1 MIDKTFEFCA
11 VGLAHVSPHGTF
23 IKVNQKLCDFL
34 GYERHILKN
43 MTFQEITVAEYL
55 NTDLSNLE
63 QLLAGKIESYAMEKQ
78 YLRKDGV
85 AVWGKLTVSLVRDA
99 NDNPDFFIS
108 VVEDI
113 DDKKRIEGEL
123 FQVEALFSKIVNEF
137 SSRTFIWVASPD
149 FKTMH
154 YLNDGYQSIF
164 GRSEYELYAK
174 PLAFIDHV
182 HEDDKAKV
190 IEVFNQRP
198 LKSWELQYRI
208 YDVSGQIRYLHDRG
222 SLIYDSKEQQTLILG
237 AADDITKEKEQ
248 QQALEQAVNEL
259 AFLSQTDPLT
269 GLINRREIFE
279 QLSKEIERMK
289 RDRHV
294 STLVYIDL
302 NEFKQINDNYGHQ
315 VGDKA
320 LQVFSEKMQALLR
333 DTDRMGRIGG
343 DEFVVLLYGTK
354 EKEVERFFARIDE
367 LAFVVLA
374 QDNIS
379 IPIRYTV
386 GWKEWSDELSSVQ
399 EWLDAADHAMY
410 TIKKKPHGNEVV
422 QINKQSYTRPHK

>member
-1 MIDKTFEFCA
+1 
-11 VGLAHVSPHGTF
+11 
-23 IKVNQKLCDFL
+23 
-34 GYERHILKN
+34 
-43 MTFQEITVAEYL
+43 
-55 NTDLSNLE
+55 
-63 QLLAGKIESYAMEKQ
+63 
-78 YLRKDGV
+78 
-85 AVWGKLTVSLVRDA
+85 
-99 NDNPDFFIS
+99 
-108 VVEDI
+108 
-113 DDKKRIEGEL
+113 
-123 FQVEALFSKIVNEF
+123 
-137 SSRTFIWVASPD
+137 
-149 FKTMH
+149 
-154 YLNDGYQSIF
+154 
-164 GRSEYELYAK
+164 
-174 PLAFIDHV
+174 
-182 HEDDKAKV
+182 
-190 IEVFNQRP
+190 
-198 LKSWELQYRI
+198 
-208 YDVSGQIRYLHDRG
+208 
-222 SLIYDSKEQQTLILG
+222 
-237 AADDITKEKEQ
+237 
-248 QQALEQAVNEL
+248 
-259 AFLSQTDPLT
+259 
-269 GLINRREIFE
+269 
-279 QLSKEIERMK
+279 MK

-302 NEFKQINDNYGHQ
+302 NEFKQINDNYGHK

-410 TIKKKPHGNEVV
+410 TIKKQPHGNEVV

>member
-11 VGLAHVSPHGTF
+11 VGLAHVSPQGTF

-34 GYERHILKN
+34 GYERHVLKS
-43 MTFQEITVAEYL
+43 MTFQEITVAEHL
-55 NTDLSNLE
+55 NSDLSNLE
-63 QLLAGKIESYAMEKQ
+63 QLLAGKIDSYAMEKQ

-85 AVWGKLTVSLVRDA
+85 AVWGKLTVSLVRDG

-113 DDKKRIEGEL
+113 DEKKRIESEL
-123 FQVEALFSKIVNEF
+123 FQIEALFSKIVSEF

-182 HEDDKAKV
+182 HEGDKPKV
-190 IEVFNQRP
+190 LEVFSQRP

-208 YDVSGQIRYLHDRG
+208 YDISGQVRYLHDRG
-222 SLIYDSKEQQTLILG
+222 SLIFDAKEQQTLILG

-248 QQALEQAVNEL
+248 QQALERAVSEL
-259 AFLSQTDPLT
+259 AFLSKTDSLT

-289 RDRHV
+289 REHHI

-302 NEFKQINDNYGHQ
+302 NEFKQINDNYGHK

-320 LQVFSEKMQALLR
+320 LQVFSEKMQGMLR
-333 DTDRMGRIGG
+333 DADKMGRIGG
-343 DEFVVLLYGTK
+343 DEFVILLYGTK
-354 EKEVERFFARIDE
+354 ATEVERFFARIDE
-367 LAFVVLA
+367 LAFIVQA
-374 QDNIS
+374 KDNIS
-379 IPIRYTV
+379 IPISYTV
-386 GWKEWSDELSSVQ
+386 GWKEWNDELSSVQ

-410 TIKKKPHGNEVV
+410 TIKKRPHGSEVMEVNE
-422 QINKQSYTRPHK
+422 QS

>member
-11 VGLAHVSPHGTF
+11 VGLAHVSPQGNF

-34 GYERHILKN
+34 GYERHVLKH
-43 MTFQEITVAEYL
+43 MTFQELTVAEYL
-55 NTDLSNLE
+55 NTDLTNLE
-63 QLLAGKIESYAMEKQ
+63 QLLAGKIDSYAMEKQ

-113 DDKKRIEGEL
+113 DEKKRLESEL

-137 SSRTFIWVASPD
+137 SSRTFIWVSSPD
-149 FKTMH
+149 FKKMH
-154 YLNDGYQSIF
+154 YLNDGYHSIF

-182 HEDDKAKV
+182 HEDDKPKV
-190 IEVFNQRP
+190 RAVFDQRP

-208 YDVSGQIRYLHDRG
+208 YDISGQVRYLHDRG
-222 SLIYDSKEQQTLILG
+222 SLIYDAKEQQTLILG

-248 QQALEQAVNEL
+248 QRALEQAVNEL
-259 AFLSQTDPLT
+259 AFLSKTDPLT

-289 RDRHV
+289 RERHV

-302 NEFKQINDNYGHQ
+302 NEFKQINDNYGHK
-315 VGDKA
+315 VGDNA
-320 LQVFSEKMQALLR
+320 LIVFSEKMQAILR
-333 DTDRMGRIGG
+333 DSDRMGRIGG
-343 DEFVVLLYGTK
+343 DEFVILLYGTK
-354 EKEVERFFARIDE
+354 AAEVERFFARIDE
-367 LAFVVLA
+367 LAFVILA
-374 QDNIS
+374 EDNIS
-379 IPIRYTV
+379 IPIRYTL

-410 TIKKKPHGNEVV
+410 TIKKKPNGNEVV
-422 QINKQSYTRPHK
+422 RINKQS

>member
-1 MIDKTFEFCA
+1 MCI
-11 VGLAHVSPHGTF
+11 
-23 IKVNQKLCDFL
+23 
-34 GYERHILKN
+34 
-43 MTFQEITVAEYL
+43 
-55 NTDLSNLE
+55 
-63 QLLAGKIESYAMEKQ
+63 
-78 YLRKDGV
+78 
-85 AVWGKLTVSLVRDA
+85 RD
-99 NDNPDFFIS
+99 S
-108 VVEDI
+108 
-113 DDKKRIEGEL
+113 
-123 FQVEALFSKIVNEF
+123 
-137 SSRTFIWVASPD
+137 
-149 FKTMH
+149 
-154 YLNDGYQSIF
+154 
-164 GRSEYELYAK
+164 
-174 PLAFIDHV
+174 
-182 HEDDKAKV
+182 
-190 IEVFNQRP
+190 
-198 LKSWELQYRI
+198 QYRI

-248 QQALEQAVNEL
+248 QQALEQAVNKL

-279 QLSKEIERMK
+279 QLSKEVERMK

-302 NEFKQINDNYGHQ
+302 NEFKQINDNYGHK

-367 LAFVVLA
+367 LAFAVLA
-374 QDNIS
+374 HDNIS

-422 QINKQSYTRPHK
+422 RINKQS

>member
-11 VGLAHVSPHGTF
+11 VGLAHVSPQGTF

-34 GYERHILKN
+34 GYERRVLKQ
-43 MTFQEITVAEYL
+43 MTFQELTVAEYL
-55 NTDLSNLE
+55 NTDLTNLH
-63 QLLAGKIESYAMEKQ
+63 QLLAGQIDSYTMEKQ
-78 YLRKDGV
+78 YLRKGGIPI
-85 AVWGKLTVSLVRDA
+85 WGKLTVSLVRDT
-99 NDNPDFFIS
+99 NGNPDFFIS

-113 DDKKRIEGEL
+113 DEKKRIESEL
-123 FQVEALFSKIVNEF
+123 FQVEALFSKIVSEF

-149 FKTMH
+149 FKKMH

-182 HEDDKAKV
+182 HEDDKSKV
-190 IEVFNQRP
+190 LEVFSQRP

-208 YDVSGQIRYLHDRG
+208 YDISGQVRYLHDRG
-222 SLIYDSKEQQTLILG
+222 SLIYDAKEQQTLILG

-248 QQALEQAVNEL
+248 QQELERAVNEL
-259 AFLSQTDPLT
+259 AFLSKTDALT

-279 QLSKEIERMK
+279 QLSIELEQMR
-289 RDRHV
+289 RERHV

-302 NEFKQINDNYGHQ
+302 NEFKQINDNYGHN

-320 LQVFSEKMQALLR
+320 LQVFSQKMQGMLR

-343 DEFVVLLYGTK
+343 DEFVILLYGTQSQ
-354 EKEVERFFARIDE
+354 EVEHFFSRIDE
-367 LAFVVLA
+367 LAFVVSVK
-374 QDNIS
+374 DNIS
-379 IPIRYTV
+379 IPIRFTV
-386 GWKEWSDELSSVQ
+386 GWKEWSEELSTVQ
-399 EWLDAADHAMY
+399 EWLDAADSAMY
-410 TIKKKPHGNEVV
+410 TLKKKPRVKDVV
-422 QINKQSYTRPHK
+422 KINKHS